1 MKNHIAQDFTFP
13 SLMRFVFPT
22 IIMMVFMSLYTIVD
36 GIFVSRLLGSNALSS
51 LNIVY
56 PILSGILAI
65 GIMLGTGGSA
75 IIARKLG
82 ENKKQ
87 EAYEN
92 FSLISVAALV
102 ISAVICLLIVL
113 FLEPLCRILGAN
125 DLLLQDSK
133 TYLLI
138 MGCFAPIT
146 MMQLI
151 YQTLFVTASKPALGL
166 SVTIIGGIS
175 NMVLDYVFMGPM
187 QMGIAGAALATGIG
201 QLIPVIVGSVFFFTN
216 HNGLHYVLPK
226 WNGRVLF
233 ESCTNGSSEMVSNLS
248 NAVITY
254 LFNLIMM
261 RLLKENGVAA
271 ITIVLYAQFLFNGL
285 YLGFSVG
292 VAPIISYH
300 YGAQNSDVL
309 RRLYRICMR
318 FIIGSSIVVVL
329 ISMFC
334 ASALITIFTTP
345 QDPTHDIALHGFYL
359 FAINFL
365 FAGINIFA
373 SALFTAFSNGKVSAI
388 ISFLRTFVIIVACV
402 LILPSLIGVD
412 GVWLSIP
419 LAELLTLFVSLLYL
433 RLFKDIYQYG

>member
-187 QMGIAGAALATGIG
+187 Q
-201 QLIPVIVGSVFFFTN
+201 
-216 HNGLHYVLPK
+216 K

-285 YLGFSVG
+285 YLGFSMG

-345 QDPTHDIALHGFYL
+345 QDPTHDIALHGFICL
-359 FAINFL
+359 RSISCLRASIFL
-365 FAGINIFA
+365 
-373 SALFTAFSNGKVSAI
+373 L
-388 ISFLRTFVIIVACV
+388 
-402 LILPSLIGVD
+402 
-412 GVWLSIP
+412 
-419 LAELLTLFVSLLYL
+419 LLYL
-433 RLFKDIYQYG
+433 PLSPMEKYQPSSLSYAPLSSLSHAS